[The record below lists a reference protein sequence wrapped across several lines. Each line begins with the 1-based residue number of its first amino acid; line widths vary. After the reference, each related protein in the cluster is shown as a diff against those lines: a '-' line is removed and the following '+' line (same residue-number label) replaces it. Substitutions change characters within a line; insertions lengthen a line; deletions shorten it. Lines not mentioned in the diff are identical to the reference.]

1 MGAMFTAKLDGS
13 GIIAACNMLETRV
26 ARGVVRVALRD
37 SMRQTLADAKS
48 LAPVDTGALAASLG
62 LRAIARTRRGIG
74 VLIQTTGA
82 LKKSSQKR
90 GLRTFGGDQF
100 YGSFVEFGH
109 RFAAGKRA
117 TNTMF
122 GGRRGTRRSER
133 IRLAVQ
139 NYEASRTRGQFPG
152 IPFLKEA
159 GDMNR
164 DRMTTEVIDRINAGI
179 AQALAEGK
187 GR

>member
-1 MGAMFTAKLDGS
+1 MAYTFQAIRDGS
-13 GIIAACNMLETRV
+13 VIIEACNQLENRV
-26 ARGVVRVALRD
+26 ARQVMRTALREV
-37 SMRQTLADAKS
+37 MRPTLADAKS

-90 GLRTFGGDQF
+90 GLRTFGGDEF

-122 GGRRGTRRSER
+122 GGRRGARRSER
-133 IRLAVQ
+133 IRLAAQ

-164 DRMTTEVIDRINAGI
+164 DRMTRELIDRVNEGI
-179 AQALAEGK
+179 EKAIAANK
-187 GR
+187 I